1 MPRNLEQQFQTE
13 LDRLKRR
20 QRADWRK
27 KAGLFL
33 LGAIVVGWIYSTRD
47 QVPTQI
53 SVPSPVS
60 LTTPT
65 PEPSFPPVAMPQSGA
80 IKPAIESDRSAT
92 RIRARALGQL
102 RLFSNPPTPVD
113 RSSIE
118 NRCPDGAFLK
128 NNDSYFIKVIDWKS
142 NQIIATAF
150 VRSGE
155 KAILN
160 LPLGTYKLRYATG
173 ETWYGEQHYF
183 GTKTQYGEM
192 TNVMTSLPLQLK
204 FDSNGNG
211 WDLGFYR
218 CNSLSNVSTKEINS
232 KDF

>member
-1 MPRNLEQQFQTE
+1 MPHNLEQQFQTE
-13 LDRLKRR
+13 LNRLKRR

-33 LGAIVVGWIYSTRD
+33 LGAIVIGWICSTRD
-47 QVPTQI
+47 QVLTQPPVLY
-53 SVPSPVS
+53 SVS
-60 LTTPT
+60 LITPT
-65 PEPSFPPVAMPQSGA
+65 PEPSFPPVVMPQSGA
-80 IKPAIESDRSAT
+80 IKPAIESDR
-92 RIRARALGQL
+92 ALGQL
-102 RLFSNPPTPVD
+102 RLFSNPPTSAD
-113 RSSIE
+113 HSSIG
-118 NRCPDGAFLK
+118 NRCPGGALLK
-128 NNDSYFIKVIDWKS
+128 NNDSYFIKVVDWKS
-142 NQIIATAF
+142 NQTIATAF

-192 TNVMTSLPLQLK
+192 TNAITPLPLQ
-204 FDSNGNG
+204 FQFNSDGNG
-211 WDLGFYR
+211 WDLGLYL